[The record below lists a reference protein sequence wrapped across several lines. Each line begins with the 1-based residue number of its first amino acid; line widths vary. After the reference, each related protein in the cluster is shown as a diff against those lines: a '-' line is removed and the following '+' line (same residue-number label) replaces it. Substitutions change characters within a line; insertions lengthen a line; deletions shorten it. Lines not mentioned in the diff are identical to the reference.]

1 MLYLYLMKF
10 DLSPITPSLV
20 KKVLKTRSS
29 GSAPGEDGITYIP
42 PSQDDAIY
50 SPFSG
55 NSFFNNFTAFS
66 GPSDILDSCKDYHS
80 AQERGSQRP
89 RKFSTY
95 RSDISD
101 RKVVSQDPS
110 YQIGGF
116 PDMQFDGGQI
126 IAKRVPTRTKWLH

>member
-1 MLYLYLMKF
+1 MMPSTHHFLATLFSTILLHSQVPPTSWTHSKI
-10 DLSPITPSLV
+10 ITLH
-20 KKVLKTRSS
+20 KKGDHR
-29 GSAPGEDGITYIP
+29 D
-42 PSQDDAIY
+42 
-50 SPFSG
+50 
-55 NSFFNNFTAFS
+55 
-66 GPSDILDSCKDYHS
+66 
-80 AQERGSQRP
+80 